1 MWLFTGDSMEGPYFQ
16 PETFMRLTYS
26 LVYDCINVWII
37 IKCGMASFIG
47 LACMCCLHCTC
58 MQLCVHICTLNAA
71 LNAECLLNVAW
82 LHLLGWLAC
91 AVCTAH
97 AHACSYVCIF
107 LCWLQLWP
115 LNAFLYLCRERA
127 AFYTIQFLLQRK

>member
-1 MWLFTGDSMEGPYFQ
+1 MEGPYFQ

-47 LACMCCLHCTC
+47 LACMRCLHCTC

-71 LNAECLLNVAW
+71 LIAECLLNVAW
-82 LHLLGWLAC
+82 LHLTSSIMFKYYTCPEPLGP
-91 AVCTAH
+91 
-97 AHACSYVCIF
+97 CIH
-107 LCWLQLWP
+107 
-115 LNAFLYLCRERA
+115 
-127 AFYTIQFLLQRK
+127 